1 MILNK
6 YCRRILLAIILILL
20 LGIGVCQ
27 IYQNLDNK
35 TPIEFSKSMDLAQ
48 YGCHD
53 YRMEVRFAE
62 DRMMLEVD
70 QEVKYVNR
78 HRTTFDTIYFHLYP
92 NAFKD
97 QEKVPFPGEELDLAY
112 PQGFQPGYI
121 ELQDVTVDGI
131 EVDYDLGGIHHSI
144 LAIHLN
150 EGLEPLGTIPIK
162 FTFQVKIPPI
172 AGRFGYG
179 ENTINL
185 GNWYPIAAVYD
196 EKGWNL
202 EPYYGIGDPFYSE
215 VGNYY
220 VTLQLPKKYILA
232 STGDI
237 VGEGRKNAR
246 ERVYTVQAHGVRD
259 FSWVISEDFLVKE
272 ESLGETLIKVYYF
285 KGQQGEKGLEV
296 AKDALAIFN
305 RLFGEYPYQQFSVV
319 SCDFYIGG
327 MEFPNL
333 VYIDQSIFSR
343 ESTMLLEYIIAH
355 ETAHQWWY
363 GLVGNDQV
371 NEPWIDE
378 ALTEYSTMLYYRE
391 KYGEDTMMDMLKIM
405 VIDDYVR
412 ARNGMEGEE
421 ERIAKGVD
429 EFRDSREYSGMV
441 YSKGAMMFYELEREV
456 GREDF
461 QTILQYYLRE
471 HQFSNVTGRNIQEIT
486 RAVTGQDYDEFF
498 DRWLEGN
505 D

>member
-1 MILNK
+1 M
-6 YCRRILLAIILILL
+6 
-20 LGIGVCQ
+20 
-27 IYQNLDNK
+27 
-35 TPIEFSKSMDLAQ
+35 
-48 YGCHD
+48 
-53 YRMEVRFAE
+53 
-62 DRMMLEVD
+62 
-70 QEVKYVNR
+70 
-78 HRTTFDTIYFHLYP
+78 
-92 NAFKD
+92 
-97 QEKVPFPGEELDLAY
+97 
-112 PQGFQPGYI
+112 
-121 ELQDVTVDGI
+121 
-131 EVDYDLGGIHHSI
+131 DYDLGGIHHSI

-172 AGRFGYG
+172 AGRVGYG

-237 VGEGRKNAR
+237 IGEGRKNAR

-296 AKDALAIFN
+296 AKDALTIFN

-421 ERIAKGVD
+421 ERIAKVMSLGTA
-429 EFRDSREYSGMV
+429 S
-441 YSKGAMMFYELEREV
+441 
-456 GREDF
+456 
-461 QTILQYYLRE
+461 
-471 HQFSNVTGRNIQEIT
+471 IQAWSIT
-486 RAVTGQDYDEFF
+486 RAP
-498 DRWLEGN
+498 
-505 D
+505 